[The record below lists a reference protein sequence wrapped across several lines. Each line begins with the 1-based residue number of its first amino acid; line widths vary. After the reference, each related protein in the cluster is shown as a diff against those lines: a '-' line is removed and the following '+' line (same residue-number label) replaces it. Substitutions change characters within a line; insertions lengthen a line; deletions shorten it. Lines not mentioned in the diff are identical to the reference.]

1 MPKALLVVGIHR
13 EERAFGEAVA
23 SGLDPAL
30 FDILVIPDGLS
41 GQHPRPD
48 QRFHFEML
56 HRELY
61 HQLLPHVTGHYPLLV
76 DLHTGVDEQGLCID
90 LFCNQPQR
98 LEGLPALL
106 ESIADSELPTAAVR
120 VVHLLK
126 GKDGVAGG
134 LVAETVIPA
143 EIWCN
148 RRFLYLG
155 VEVFLSARGAGTTQ
169 EQDFTRQFLGGLTG
183 GLLQ

>member
-1 MPKALLVVGIHR
+1 M
-13 EERAFGEAVA
+13 
-23 SGLDPAL
+23 
-30 FDILVIPDGLS
+30 
-41 GQHPRPD
+41 
-48 QRFHFEML
+48 
-56 HRELY
+56 
-61 HQLLPHVTGHYPLLV
+61 TGHYPLLV
-76 DLHTGVDEQGLCID
+76 DLHAGVDEQGLCID

-106 ESIADSELPTAAVR
+106 ERMADSELPTAAVR

-126 GKDGVAGG
+126 GKGGTASG

-155 VEVFLSARGAGTTQ
+155 WRCFCRHVGRVRRRNRILPGGFRAGWCA
-169 EQDFTRQFLGGLTG
+169 D
-183 GLLQ
+183 